1 VSGIGILYN
10 GFSFAVGEVAD
21 VLVGWRTGYGE
32 LIEGLVY
39 VDVAV
44 VEL

>member
-1 VSGIGILYN
+1 MSGIGILYN
-10 GFSFAVGEVAD
+10 GFSFAVSEAAD
-21 VLVGWRTGYGE
+21 VLVGWGTGFGD

>member
-1 VSGIGILYN
+1 VPGIGILYN
-10 GFSFAVGEVAD
+10 DFSFAVGEAAN
-21 VLVGWRTGYGE
+21 VLVGWITGYGE